1 MKKCM
6 GCFFPQKFYCK
17 FLFCKKVKQKYYK
30 DIDRFRAKIQGD
42 SDMGLVCLPWCSD
55 LNGSDFLNTN
65 NTKIYISTNPIS
77 VMATTR
83 CIKSFT
89 CYTDVTLITFASIHT
104 YHNSGAYLGVRS
116 YFQASISISWERER
130 LGKNVASLISSFIVS
145 GWSRVGWHNK
155 RKCWNYFQR
164 NASLFSHFVDFN
176 PECFKRENES
186 FSNSLACSFFGLPW
200 RMGWYSCCR

>member
-6 GCFFPQKFYCK
+6 GCFFPQKSYCK
-17 FLFCKKVKQKYYK
+17 FLFCKKVKQKYYT

-116 YFQASISISWERER
+116 YFQASTSISWERETRKKCCLADQFFHSFR
-130 LGKNVASLISSFIVS
+130 LIKSGMAQQKKMLELFPKKCQFIFAFC
-145 GWSRVGWHNK
+145 WFQSRMLQEREWK
-155 RKCWNYFQR
+155 FQ
-164 NASLFSHFVDFN
+164 
-176 PECFKRENES
+176 
-186 FSNSLACSFFGLPW
+186 
-200 RMGWYSCCR
+200 